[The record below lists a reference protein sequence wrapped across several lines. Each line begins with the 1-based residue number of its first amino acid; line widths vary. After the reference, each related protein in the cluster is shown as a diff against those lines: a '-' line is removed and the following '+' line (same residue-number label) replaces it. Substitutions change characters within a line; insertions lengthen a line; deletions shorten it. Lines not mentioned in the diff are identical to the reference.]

1 MRSLLPPF
9 SLKFCHLSRPRLA
22 FSALEFR
29 FFHKFS
35 SDARLSWL
43 CTFRCPAFCSCSLL
57 LDPSST
63 SSFFIC
69 FWVKCYPNTILNP
82 NIVVF
87 QNSGLTLANTR
98 FHCMNFLLV
107 FLLVFYS
114 TSIKL
119 DRYIPFLSL
128 FCLYDIQSHPI
139 VFMDLVQSQTTIIPP
154 STCPSIGQHSKV
166 PEEFVLCNASRVIK
180 PLSYPPRQAH
190 ISPHPRV
197 PTPLGRP
204 KHWPSPKGP

>member
-1 MRSLLPPF
+1 M
-9 SLKFCHLSRPRLA
+9 
-22 FSALEFR
+22 
-29 FFHKFS
+29 
-35 SDARLSWL
+35 
-43 CTFRCPAFCSCSLL
+43 
-57 LDPSST
+57 
-63 SSFFIC
+63 FIC

-87 QNSGLTLANTR
+87 QNSGPTLAYTR

-180 PLSYPPRQAH
+180 PLSYPPRQAQTLALTQGSLPPSAGPNISPHPRVPEGFVLCHASRVIKPLSYPPRQAH

-204 KHWPSPKGP
+204 TLALPQGSLPPSAGPH